1 MMPAMPNRADQGKSA
16 IPIADSTSPPM
27 MIGRRPRPAA
37 LERSDAAP
45 LHGTRSRSSTLSIA
59 ITRPMVVRCSPSASR
74 TIGGM
79 KALSSG
85 PVTPA
90 KSPPSPTQRQTAY
103 GTRAGAAGAASAP
116 AVAWMSSGTAQYCV
130 GTTVR
135 VNPREA
141 PMDPMFLPGVESSP
155 NPDSPYTPLIEAA
168 QAAGREYPKIWHL
181 FAFNPQATQHL
192 ARFTQEILREEAPL
206 SPGFRELIAA
216 RTSGR
221 NDCPF

>member
-1 MMPAMPNRADQGKSA
+1 
-16 IPIADSTSPPM
+16 
-27 MIGRRPRPAA
+27 
-37 LERSDAAP
+37 
-45 LHGTRSRSSTLSIA
+45 
-59 ITRPMVVRCSPSASR
+59 
-74 TIGGM
+74 
-79 KALSSG
+79 
-85 PVTPA
+85 
-90 KSPPSPTQRQTAY
+90 
-103 GTRAGAAGAASAP
+103 
-116 AVAWMSSGTAQYCV
+116 MSSGTGQYC
-130 GTTVR
+130 GGRTVR

-141 PMDPMFLPGVESSP
+141 FMEPMFLPGVESSP

-181 FAFNPQATQHL
+181 FAFKPHATAHL